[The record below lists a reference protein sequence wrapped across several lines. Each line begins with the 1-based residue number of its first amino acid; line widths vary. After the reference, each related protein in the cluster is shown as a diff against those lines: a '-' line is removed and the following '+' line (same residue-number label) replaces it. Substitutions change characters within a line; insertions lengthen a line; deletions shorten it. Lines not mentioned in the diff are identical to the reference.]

1 MDKQLKLVEL
11 SIKIVKQT
19 RVIHSYSGY
28 SFNKET
34 NKVCEN
40 KPIDKFQKYKYYTYN

>member
-11 SIKIVKQT
+11 SRKIVKQT
-19 RVIHSYSGY
+19 IILYTYSGY
-28 SFNKET
+28 SFNKKT

-40 KPIDKFQKYKYYTYN
+40 KPIDKHQKYKYYTYN